1 MSKTVAKRLVID
13 TSVAGASGSGDA
25 PDATSKGCREFLLTM
40 KDGTKHQVVMFDAL
54 ELEWGNNQSRFARR
68 WLIAMENKRRV
79 FHTKVPTQR
88 KLRHQV
94 EHVAIKKT
102 DCDAMLKDVF
112 LIEAAFHTDRIV
124 VSLDETVRNLFHQ
137 AAEKILAL
145 TRIVRVNPCI
155 KEETPVDWLTNGA
168 ELERER
174 LLGYRSENSATW
186 RINKR
191 SGRE

>member
-13 TSVAGASGSGDA
+13 TSVAGASGSGDS
-25 PDATSKGCREFLLTM
+25 PDATSKGCREFLLIM
-40 KDGTKHQVVMFDAL
+40 KDGTKHQVVMFNAL
-54 ELEWGNNQSRFARR
+54 ELEWGNNQSRFARL

-79 FHTKVPTQR
+79 FHTEVPAQK

-102 DCDAMLKDVF
+102 DCDAMLKDMF

-124 VSLDETVRNLFHQ
+124 VSLDEKVRNLFHQ
-137 AAEKILAL
+137 ATEKISAL
-145 TRIVRVNPCI
+145 TKIAWINPCI
-155 KEETPVDWLTNGA
+155 SEETPVDWLKNGA

-174 LLGYRSENSATW
+174 LLGYRRESSATW

-191 SGRE
+191 PVRE